1 MSSYGAQMVVGQ
13 ESVYG
18 TAVSGTHALEFTK
31 ETLAG
36 DYTRIE
42 SVGVRKNTRFLRSTR
57 FVPYCKGAKGDIEI
71 ELLGKGHE
79 FLLPA
84 LLGTATS
91 GTPASGTTV
100 WTAIPASYAGQ
111 SYTVQVGRPDLAD
124 TVHAFTYAGGKIDTW
139 ELSNKA
145 GELLSLKTTWSFA
158 SEGIGGSASA
168 YTLATAD
175 YSRTDNAEI
184 FSFVGG
190 QVKIGNTAVNVN
202 QVTIKGDNA
211 LKTDRFVINTPLR
224 AEPVEDGHRKI
235 EVDFDLEFEDLT
247 HVNRFAA
254 TTAAGTLASA
264 TFTWQCPT
272 AITGTGG
279 TIYPTFK
286 VTIPAVRF
294 DGDLPTVDGAKLLD
308 LKLKGI
314 AVDNGADQVC
324 TIEYTT
330 QVV

>member
-1 MSSYGAQMVVGQ
+1 MSSYGAQLVVGQ
-13 ESVYG
+13 EGTYG

-36 DYTRIE
+36 DYSRIE
-42 SVGVRKNTRFLRSTR
+42 SVGVRKNTRFLRATR
-57 FVPYCKGAKGDIEI
+57 FVPYAKGAKGDIEI

-79 FLLPA
+79 FLLAP

-100 WTAIPASYAGQ
+100 WTATPGSYVGQ
-111 SYTVQVGRPDLAD
+111 SYTVQVGRPDLSD
-124 TVHAFTYAGGKIDTW
+124 TVHPFTYAGGKVDTW

-145 GELLSLKTTWSFA
+145 DELLNLKTTWSFA
-158 SEGIGGSASA
+158 SETIGGTASA

-175 YSRTDNAEI
+175 YSRTDHAEL

-190 QVKIGNTAVNVN
+190 QVKIAGTAVNVN
-202 QVTIKGDNA
+202 QVTIKADNA

-235 EVDFDLEFEDLT
+235 DLEFDLEFEDLT

-254 TTAAGTLASA
+254 TTAAGTQASA

-272 AITGTGG
+272 PITGTGG
-279 TIYPTFK
+279 TIYPTFT
-286 VTIPAVRF
+286 VTIPAIRF
-294 DGDLPTVDGAKLLD
+294 DGDLPTVDSPKLLD

-314 AVDNGADQVC
+314 AVDNGSDQVI
-324 TIEYTT
+324 TIAYTT
-330 QVV
+330 EV